1 MKRVDAMSQAVRKRP
16 VKANGAGHRLYER
29 LRAQLDVEHTLG
41 WLFKDIHRLLTKAF
55 EGRIAGMGLTRP
67 QWRVLITLRRDDG
80 RTQTEL
86 ADLVE
91 MEKAPLG
98 KILDK
103 LEKGGWITRRGDP
116 DDRRARRV
124 YCTAKIERHLT
135 GIAEAARG
143 TFAQALAGM
152 REGEVKTLID
162 QLQRLKRN
170 LGGEEN

>member
-1 MKRVDAMSQAVRKRP
+1 MSQAARKGASS
-16 VKANGAGHRLYER
+16 KANGTDHRLYER
-29 LRAQLDVEHTLG
+29 LRAQFDVEHTLG
-41 WLFKDIHRLLTKAF
+41 WLFPDIHRLLTKAF
-55 EGRIAGMGLTRP
+55 ESRIVGMGLTRP
-67 QWRVLITLRRDDG
+67 QWRVLIMLRRDDG

-103 LEKGGWITRRGDP
+103 LEGGGWITRRGDP

-152 REGEVKTLID
+152 REGDVKMLID
-162 QLQRLKRN
+162 RLQRMKRN
-170 LGGEEN
+170 LGGVEN